1 MTTVS
6 LSSNH
11 LCQSVEFLLVS
22 RKCNIARGKH
32 SKRENSSPRASACC
46 CAITI
51 GEKGGG
57 GRGTKGR
64 TKRTKRRTRECAFG
78 QGDPDGLQQ
87 APRRRRQLQLHLL
100 RRKEGNSLAGTIGPC
115 GHILSQRIKLKEFPS
130 YPQMYVPCS
139 QKRSLFW
146 YSTRAPTTGGQ
157 SDV

>member
-1 MTTVS
+1 MLAT
-6 LSSNH
+6 LILLINQ
-11 LCQSVEFLLVS
+11 LCQSVEFLLVT

-46 CAITI
+46 AITI

-57 GRGTKGR
+57 GGGTKRR

-100 RRKEGNSLAGTIGPC
+100 RRKEG
-115 GHILSQRIKLKEFPS
+115 
-130 YPQMYVPCS
+130 
-139 QKRSLFW
+139 
-146 YSTRAPTTGGQ
+146 TG
-157 SDV
+157 

>member
-1 MTTVS
+1 MLTT
-6 LSSNH
+6 LIQ

-46 CAITI
+46 AITI

-57 GRGTKGR
+57 GGGTKRR
-64 TKRTKRRTRECAFG
+64 TKRTKRARECAFG

-100 RRKEGNSLAGTIGPC
+100 RRKEGNSLTGT
-115 GHILSQRIKLKEFPS
+115 
-130 YPQMYVPCS
+130 
-139 QKRSLFW
+139 
-146 YSTRAPTTGGQ
+146 TRPKWRMQPHFFHGAYNSRNSHPIP
-157 SDV
+157 

>member
-1 MTTVS
+1 MWYNHARAFKTELMFTMKHIVSYKFFLNNFLNVINGSAMLTT
-6 LSSNH
+6 LIQ

-32 SKRENSSPRASACC
+32 SKRENSSPRASACY

-57 GRGTKGR
+57 GGGTKRR

-100 RRKEGNSLAGTIGPC
+100 RRKEG
-115 GHILSQRIKLKEFPS
+115 
-130 YPQMYVPCS
+130 
-139 QKRSLFW
+139 
-146 YSTRAPTTGGQ
+146 TG
-157 SDV
+157 